1 MRQLTAFIQKEFTE
15 VTRNSKLLICAI
27 IFILLGI
34 MNPAIAKITPW
45 LVEQFSNATSG
56 AGMLIQ
62 TMEISALTSWEQF
75 FKNMPM
81 GIVFFVLMF
90 SGIVAAELQKG
101 TLINIVTKGMPR
113 WKIMVSKLILLLVLW
128 TGMYFASYIITYVY
142 NDFYWDND
150 TVNNIFF
157 SVFCLYL
164 FGVWLISLIILMSAL
179 ADNSAAVSIGV
190 CGVFLLSYL
199 LGIIPAIQDYLPT
212 KLKGSSSLIYEL
224 AKPADFTGAIVVV
237 AIWSVVDIILGIII
251 FNKKNL

>member
-1 MRQLTAFIQKEFTE
+1 MRQLIAFIQKEFTE

-237 AIWSVVDIILGIII
+237 AIWSLADIIMGIFI

>member
-15 VTRNSKLLICAI
+15 VMRNSKLLICAI

-199 LGIIPAIQDYLPT
+199 LGIIPTVQDYLPT

-237 AIWSVVDIILGIII
+237 AIWSLADIIMGIFI

>member
-164 FGVWLISLIILMSAL
+164 FGVWLISLIMLMSAL

-199 LGIIPAIQDYLPT
+199 LGIIPTVQDYLPT
-212 KLKGSSSLIYEL
+212 KLKRSSSLIYEF
-224 AKPADFTGAIVVV
+224 AMPADFTGAIVVV
-237 AIWSVVDIILGIII
+237 AIWSLADIIMGIII

>member
-15 VTRNSKLLICAI
+15 VMRNSKLLICAI

-212 KLKGSSSLIYEL
+212 KLKGSSSLIYGL